1 MKEPR
6 HPESR
11 FPGAH
16 GDAVCENG
24 HRAHIRIEDEQT
36 AGYCSECDR
45 YVDWYAV
52 TTGE

>member
-16 GDAVCENG
+16 GVAVCEGG
-24 HRAHIRIEDEQT
+24 HRAHIRIEGEQT
-36 AGYCSECDR
+36 TGYCSECDSH
-45 YVDWYAV
+45 V
-52 TTGE
+52 TWTRVTRP

>member
-16 GDAVCENG
+16 GDAVCEGG
-24 HRAHIRIEDEQT
+24 HRAHIRIEGEQT
-36 AGYCSECDR
+36 GGYCSECDR
-45 YVDWYAV
+45 YVTWTRVSRA
-52 TTGE
+52 